1 MRDIIETKL
10 ENAGIEPLKLA
21 KLSDEDLFEYFCQ
34 VFSLKAPL
42 IQTVVDTEVV
52 KENARMRDELKAL
65 YGVDKP
71 FICGVAG
78 DVQEDK
84 LNEYILV
91 CPAYGADGFAMYKK
105 YKNYSAPE
113 Y

>member
-1 MRDIIETKL
+1 MRDIIESKL
-10 ENAGIEPLKLA
+10 ENAGIEPSKLA
-21 KLSDEDLFEYFCQ
+21 KLSDDDLFEYFCQ
-34 VFSLKAPL
+34 TFSLKEPL
-42 IQTVVDTEVV
+42 IQTVSDDELV
-52 KENARMRDELKAL
+52 KENTRMREELKAL

-78 DVQEDK
+78 NVQEDK
-84 LNEYILV
+84 LNEFILV

>member
-1 MRDIIETKL
+1 MA
-10 ENAGIEPLKLA
+10 NAGIDQTSFTR
-21 KLSDEDLFEYFCQ
+21 LSDEDLFEYFCET
-34 VFSLKAPL
+34 FTLKAPL

-52 KENARMRDELKAL
+52 KENSRMRDELKAL

-78 DVQEDK
+78 EVQEDK

-105 YKNYSAPE
+105 YKHYSAPE

>member
-10 ENAGIEPLKLA
+10 ENTGIEPLKLA
-21 KLSDEDLFEYFCQ
+21 KLTDDDLLEYFCQ
-34 VFSLKAPL
+34 TFSLKEPL
-42 IQTVVDTEVV
+42 VQTVADTEVV
-52 KENARMRDELKAL
+52 KENTRMRDELKAL

-78 DVQEDK
+78 EVQEDK

-91 CPAYGADGFAMYKK
+91 CPMYGADGFAMYKK

>member
-1 MRDIIETKL
+1 MRDIL
-10 ENAGIEPLKLA
+10 EAKMANAGIEQSRFARLT
-21 KLSDEDLFEYFCQ
+21 DEDLFAYFCQ
-34 VFSLKAPL
+34 MFTLTAPL
-42 IQTVVDTEVV
+42 VQTVPDTDLV

-78 DVQEDK
+78 TVQEDGM
-84 LNEYILV
+84 NEYVLV

-105 YKNYSAPE
+105 YKHYSAPE

>member
-1 MRDIIETKL
+1 MRDIL
-10 ENAGIEPLKLA
+10 ESKMTNAGIDQSSFA
-21 KLSDEDLFEYFCQ
+21 KLSDESLFEYFCET
-34 VFSLKAPL
+34 FTLKAPL
-42 IQTVVDTEVV
+42 VQTVADAEMV
-52 KENARMRDELKAL
+52 KENSRMRDELKAL

-78 DVQEDK
+78 EVQADGM
-84 LNEYILV
+84 NEFILV

>member
-1 MRDIIETKL
+1 MRDIL
-10 ENAGIEPLKLA
+10 ESKMANAGIQQSKFA
-21 KLSDEDLFEYFCQ
+21 RLSDEDLFAYFCET
-34 VFSLKAPL
+34 FSLEAPV
-42 IQTVVDTEVV
+42 IQTVVDAEMLR
-52 KENARMRDELKAL
+52 ENSRMRDELKAL

-78 DVQEDK
+78 EVQEDK
-84 LNEYILV
+84 MNEYILV

>member
-1 MRDIIETKL
+1 MRDIIES
-10 ENAGIEPLKLA
+10 KLA
-21 KLSDEDLFEYFCQ
+21 NTGVEVKTMFNMSEQELFEYFCDR
-34 VFSLKAPL
+34 FSLREPIVK
-42 IQTVVDTEVV
+42 VVADTEMV
-52 KENARMRDELKAL
+52 KENARMRDELKTL